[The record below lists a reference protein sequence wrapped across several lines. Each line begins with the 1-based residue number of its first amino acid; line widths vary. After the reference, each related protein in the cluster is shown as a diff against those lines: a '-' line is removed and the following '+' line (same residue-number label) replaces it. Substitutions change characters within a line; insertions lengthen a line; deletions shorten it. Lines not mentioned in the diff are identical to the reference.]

1 VAPKPEE
8 IVTAPVFQLEN
19 ASARYGKTEALRVD
33 SLSLETGKRYGV
45 VGANGA
51 GKTTLLYILAGLRRP
66 AEGTVL
72 FEGKDLYGNA
82 ARLNAAR
89 RRVTYIFQMPVLF
102 RGTVFSNIAY
112 PLAVRGVP
120 TAERVKKV
128 SRALELVELS
138 GFEKRKSDSLSDGEK
153 QKVMHAR
160 ALVFDPDVL
169 LVDEPVVNIDR
180 AYRPVLMS
188 ILSDFTGK
196 KGKTLIFTSH
206 NASLVSR
213 YADEVLALDGG
224 RLVDSYPENIFM
236 AEVVEAA
243 EAKLPGGLCVPLP
256 VESAAGEKI
265 KVVLAPD
272 KIKIERT
279 SETEKPSGI
288 VRRIE
293 SAGNSIR
300 LSIDAGIQI
309 VVLLSAEEY
318 NSIKLLPGEK
328 VSLTVPPEAVR
339 KKL

>member
-1 VAPKPEE
+1 MS
-8 IVTAPVFQLEN
+8 APVFQLEN
-19 ASARYGKTEALRVD
+19 TSARYGKTEALRID
-33 SLSLETGKRYGV
+33 SLSLKPGRRYGI

-51 GKTTLLYILAGLRRP
+51 GKTTLLYLLAGLRRP
-66 AEGTVL
+66 AEGSVL

-89 RRVTYIFQMPVLF
+89 RRVTCIFQIPVLF

-112 PLAVRGVP
+112 PLAVRGIP
-120 TAERVKKV
+120 SAERARKV

-188 ILSDFTGK
+188 ILSGFAEKEGR
-196 KGKTLIFTSH
+196 LLVFTSH

-213 YADEVLALDGG
+213 YADEVLALDSG

-236 AEVVEAA
+236 AEVVEAMEGKA
-243 EAKLPGGLCVPLP
+243 AQLPGGFTVPLP
-256 VESAAGEKI
+256 VESTAGEKI
-265 KVVLAPD
+265 KVVLSPE
-272 KIKIERT
+272 KIRIERT
-279 SETEKPSGI
+279 PETEKPSGT
-288 VRRIE
+288 VWKIE
-293 SAGNSIR
+293 SAGSSIK
-300 LSIDAGIQI
+300 LSIDVGVQLV
-309 VVLLSAEEY
+309 VVLSADEY

-328 VSLTVPPEAVR
+328 VSVTVPAEAVSME
-339 KKL
+339 